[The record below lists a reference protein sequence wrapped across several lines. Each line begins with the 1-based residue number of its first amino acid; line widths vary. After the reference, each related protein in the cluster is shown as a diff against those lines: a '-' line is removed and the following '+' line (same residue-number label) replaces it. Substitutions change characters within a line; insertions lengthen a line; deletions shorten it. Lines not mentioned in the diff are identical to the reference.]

1 MLLTATI
8 PSVVTNHSEAQP
20 LLGSQE
26 RLLNNNNFYKGNIAL
41 IFLDAF
47 EYTFEVNGTQIFP
60 NDTIKNSIVTGYEPS
75 VYNISSLH
83 YNILGHSINAS
94 NVQIHVVPTRIDEAN
109 TRLDFQIYANDAE
122 VTGPSLNKNFTNL
135 EITSAY
141 GIYNRDTDKM
151 TIHIPYSAALKS
163 LL

>member
-8 PSVVTNHSEAQP
+8 PSVVTIHSEAQP
-20 LLGSQE
+20 LLVRQE
-26 RLLNNNNFYKGNIAL
+26 VLMNDNNNYNGNAPLL
-41 IFLDAF
+41 IQNPF

-60 NDTIKNSIVTGYEPS
+60 NDTIKNRIVTEYQPS
-75 VYNISSLH
+75 VYNISSLQ
-83 YNILGHSINAS
+83 YNILDHSINAS
-94 NVQIHVVPTRIDEAN
+94 NVQIHVVPTKIDEAD

-122 VTGPSLNKNFTNL
+122 VTGPSLNKNFNNL

-141 GIYNRDTDKM
+141 GIYNRDTNKM
-151 TIHIPYSAALKS
+151 TIHVPYSAALQI